1 VEGSSRELAVGSQIG
16 RYEVVAPLHAG
27 AMGTVYRARRRDS
40 DLEVALKALIDPRD
54 AARFEIEARLLGQL
68 DHPRVVRVLEHFE
81 HAGAPYLVMDLVEG
95 PNLIEVLAERGDPGL
110 PVDEAVDYT
119 CQACEA
125 LAYIH
130 AQHVIHRDIKPENL
144 ILGEFG
150 IVLVDFGIATEF
162 TLVDEGTIGIGTPR
176 YMAPE
181 VMAGGI
187 VHPGSDVFGVAATLW
202 TLLTGEPPMY
212 GDDTA
217 LSEMAPGASRQLEVA
232 LRAGLAIDPH
242 DRLPTAKALADA
254 LGAPVTA
261 SGGES
266 LARSFEGPAPRDLLE
281 AVVRAAA
288 GVFEAASA
296 SIAVAESGGGLV
308 YQAAWG
314 TGGPEVLG
322 MRLAPG
328 EGLAGA
334 VAASGR
340 AEAVPDCRAD
350 ERFAAHVA
358 EATGYVPHTMML
370 LPLRRGEEILGVLSV
385 LDRRDGSPFGP
396 DDLVRAQAF
405 GELSTLAV
413 ELHARGA
420 AGTTR

>member
-1 VEGSSRELAVGSQIG
+1 MEESPRELTPGSLVG
-16 RYEVVAPLHAG
+16 RYEVLAPLHAG

-68 DHPRVVRVLEHFE
+68 DHPRVVRVLDHFE
-81 HAGAPYLVMDLVEG
+81 HDSAPYLVMEMVEG
-95 PNLIEVLAERGDPGL
+95 PNLIEVLARDGAPGL
-110 PVDEAVDYT
+110 PVDEAVEYT
-119 CQACEA
+119 RQACEA
-125 LAYIH
+125 LAYVH
-130 AQHVIHRDIKPENL
+130 AQHVVHRDVKPENL
-144 ILGEFG
+144 ILGDEG

-187 VHPGSDVFGVAATLW
+187 VHPGSDVFGLAATLW

-212 GDDTA
+212 GDDTPLTELA
-217 LSEMAPGASRQLEVA
+217 AGASRQLEAA
-232 LRAGLAIDPH
+232 LRSGLAIDPH

-261 SGGES
+261 AGGES
-266 LARSFEGPAPRDLLE
+266 LARSVEGPAPRDLLE

-288 GVFEAASA
+288 GVFESASA
-296 SIAVAESGGGLV
+296 SIAVVEPGGGLV

-314 TGGPEVLG
+314 AGGPEVLG

-340 AEAVPDCRAD
+340 PEAVPDCRSD

-358 EATGYVPHTMML
+358 QATGYVPHTMML
-370 LPLRRGEEILGVLSV
+370 LPLRRDEESLGVLSV
-385 LDRRDGSPFGP
+385 LDRRDGTPFGP
-396 DDLVRAQAF
+396 DDLVRAEGF
-405 GELSTLAV
+405 GDLSTLAV
-413 ELHARGA
+413 ELHSRGA
-420 AGTTR
+420 TEPAR